1 VFHAGEDGIRWLAT
15 GTTQRD
21 GYAMANPME
30 QFAIVTKV
38 PLTLGGY
45 NVSFTNSSL
54 WMLVALA
61 AISVFLFVGTS
72 KLEMV
77 PGRWQAS
84 VEYLYD
90 FVRKMLDEN
99 VGPEGRRFVPLIFSV
114 FIFVL
119 GCNLLGLIP
128 WVGSFT
134 PTSHISVTLGLA
146 VIVFATVVIV
156 GFSRHG
162 LHFFSLFWP
171 HNAGIVLGCF
181 VFVIEFL
188 SFLSRPFTLA
198 IRLFANMTAG
208 HVLLKVFGTFVV
220 ALGSFG
226 ALPYVFGI
234 LPLGVNVALT
244 GLEVLIAVVQAY
256 VFALLASLYLN
267 DAINLH

>member
-1 VFHAGEDGIRWLAT
+1 
-15 GTTQRD
+15 
-21 GYAMANPME
+21 MANPME
-30 QFAIVTKV
+30 QFEVKTIA
-38 PLTLGGY
+38 PLQVAGY
-45 NVSFTNSSL
+45 DFSFTNSSL
-54 WMLVALA
+54 WMLIALSA
-61 AISVFLFVGTS
+61 VSIFLFVGTA
-72 KLEMV
+72 KPQLV
-77 PGRWQAS
+77 PGRWQAA

-99 VGPEGRRFVPLIFSV
+99 VGPEGRRFAPLIFAL

-119 GCNLLGLIP
+119 ACNLLGMIP
-128 WVGSFT
+128 WVGAFT
-134 PTSHISVTLGLA
+134 PTSHITVTLGLA
-146 VIVFATVVIV
+146 TLVFITVCIV
-156 GFSRHG
+156 GFARHG

-171 HNAGIVLGCF
+171 SGAGIALGSF

-220 ALGSFG
+220 SLGSFG
-226 ALPYVFGI
+226 ALPYVLGI
-234 LPLGVNVALT
+234 LPIGVNIALT

>member
-1 VFHAGEDGIRWLAT
+1 
-15 GTTQRD
+15 
-21 GYAMANPME
+21 MANPME
-30 QFAIVTKV
+30 QFDVVTLH
-38 PLTLGGY
+38 PLKAGTYDL
-45 NVSFTNSSL
+45 SFTNSAL
-54 WMLVALA
+54 WMLIALTGVS
-61 AISVFLFVGTS
+61 IFLFVGTS
-72 KLEMV
+72 RPQLV
-77 PGRWQAS
+77 PGRWQAA

-99 VGPEGRRFVPLIFSV
+99 VGPEGRRFAPLVFAI

-119 GCNLLGLIP
+119 ACNLLGLIP
-128 WVGSFT
+128 WVGAFT
-134 PTSHISVTLGLA
+134 PTSHVTVTLGLA
-146 VIVFATVVIV
+146 LIVFVTVCVV
-156 GFSRHG
+156 GFTRHG

-171 HNAGIVLGCF
+171 HGASIPLGIF
-181 VFVIEFL
+181 VFIIEIL

-226 ALPYVFGI
+226 ALPYVFGVV
-234 LPLGVNVALT
+234 PLAVNVALT
-244 GLEVLIAVVQAY
+244 GLELLIAVVQAY

>member
-1 VFHAGEDGIRWLAT
+1 
-15 GTTQRD
+15 
-21 GYAMANPME
+21 ME
-30 QFAIVTKV
+30 QFALKV
-38 PLTLGGY
+38 LHPINAGGY
-45 NVSFTNSSL
+45 DLSFTNSSL
-54 WMLVALA
+54 WMAVALA
-61 AISVFLFVGTS
+61 GVAIFLFVGTARPQ
-72 KLEMV
+72 LV
-77 PGRWQAS
+77 PGRWQAA
-84 VEYLYD
+84 VEYVYD

-99 VGPEGRRFVPLIFSV
+99 VGPEGRKFAPLVFSI

-119 GCNLLGLIP
+119 ACNILGLIP
-128 WVGSFT
+128 WVGAFT
-134 PTSHISVTLGLA
+134 PTSHIAVTLGLA
-146 VIVFATVVIV
+146 IIVFAIVCIV
-156 GFSRHG
+156 GFAKHG

-171 HNAGIVLGCF
+171 HDANIFLGAF
-181 VFVIEFL
+181 VFVIEVL

-234 LPLGVNVALT
+234 VPLGVNIALSA
-244 GLEVLIAVVQAY
+244 LEVLIAVVQAY

>member
-1 VFHAGEDGIRWLAT
+1 MAG
-15 GTTQRD
+15 
-21 GYAMANPME
+21 PME
-30 QFAIVTKV
+30 QFEIKV
-38 PLTLGGY
+38 LKPLTLGAY
-45 NVSFTNSSL
+45 DVSFTNSAL
-54 WMLVALA
+54 WMAIALA
-61 AISVFLFVGTS
+61 AISVFLFVGTA
-72 KLEMV
+72 KPQLV
-77 PGRWQAS
+77 PGRWQAA

-99 VGPEGRRFVPLIFSV
+99 VGPEGRRFAPLVFSI

-119 GCNLLGLIP
+119 VCNLLGLIP
-128 WVGSFT
+128 WVGAFT
-134 PTSHISVTLGLA
+134 PTSHVAVTLGLA
-146 VIVFATVVIV
+146 LIVFITVCVV
-156 GFSRHG
+156 GFARHG

-171 HNAGIVLGCF
+171 HGSGVVLGAF
-181 VFVIEFL
+181 VFVIEIL

-220 ALGSFG
+220 ALGSFQ

-234 LPLGVNVALT
+234 LPLGVNIALSA
-244 GLEVLIAVVQAY
+244 LEVLIAVVQAY

>member
-1 VFHAGEDGIRWLAT
+1 
-15 GTTQRD
+15 
-21 GYAMANPME
+21 MANPME
-30 QFAIVTKV
+30 QFKV
-38 PLTLGGY
+38 ETIAPLAVAGY
-45 NVSFTNSSL
+45 DVSFTNSSL
-54 WMLVALA
+54 WM
-61 AISVFLFVGTS
+61 AISVVAIGIFLFVGTA
-72 KLEMV
+72 KPQLV
-77 PGRWQAS
+77 PGRWQAA

-99 VGPEGRRFVPLIFSV
+99 VGPEGRRFAPLIFAI

-119 GCNLLGLIP
+119 ACNLLGLIP
-128 WVGSFT
+128 WIGAFT
-134 PTSHISVTLGLA
+134 PTSHITVTLGLA
-146 VIVFATVVIV
+146 LIVFITVCIV
-156 GFSRHG
+156 GFARHG

-171 HNAGIVLGCF
+171 KGSGVVLGSF

-220 ALGSFG
+220 TLGSFG

-234 LPLGVNVALT
+234 LPLGVNIALT
-244 GLEVLIAVVQAY
+244 ALEVLIAVVQAY

>member
-1 VFHAGEDGIRWLAT
+1 MAG
-15 GTTQRD
+15 
-21 GYAMANPME
+21 PME
-30 QFAIVTKV
+30 QFEIKV
-38 PLTLGGY
+38 LKPLTLGAY
-45 NVSFTNSSL
+45 DVSFTNSAL
-54 WMLVALA
+54 WMAIALA
-61 AISVFLFVGTS
+61 AISVFLFVGTARPQ
-72 KLEMV
+72 LV
-77 PGRWQAS
+77 PGRWQAA

-99 VGPEGRRFVPLIFSV
+99 VGPEGRRFAPLVFSI

-119 GCNLLGLIP
+119 VCNLLGLIP
-128 WVGSFT
+128 WVGAFT
-134 PTSHISVTLGLA
+134 PTSHVAVTLGLA
-146 VIVFATVVIV
+146 LIVFITVCVV
-156 GFSRHG
+156 GFARHG

-171 HNAGIVLGCF
+171 HGSGVVLGAF
-181 VFVIEFL
+181 VFVIEIL

-220 ALGSFG
+220 ALGSFQ

-234 LPLGVNVALT
+234 LPLGVNIALSA
-244 GLEVLIAVVQAY
+244 LEVLIAVVQAY

>member
-1 VFHAGEDGIRWLAT
+1 MPG
-15 GTTQRD
+15 
-21 GYAMANPME
+21 PME
-30 QFAIVTKV
+30 QFEIKKIV
-38 PLTLGGY
+38 PLEVAGY
-45 NVSFTNSSL
+45 DVSLTNSSF

-61 AISVFLFVGTS
+61 GISIFLFIGTARPQ
-72 KLEMV
+72 LV
-77 PGRWQAS
+77 PTRAQAA

-99 VGPEGRRFVPLIFSV
+99 VGPEGRRYAPLIFSI

-119 GCNLLGLIP
+119 ACNLLGLIP
-128 WVGSFT
+128 WVGTFT

-146 VIVFATVVIV
+146 ALVFVVVCFV
-156 GFSRHG
+156 GFARHG

-171 HNAGIVLGCF
+171 KGDPVFQGSPIAITMKLLLGIF
-181 VFVIEFL
+181 VFLIEFL
-188 SFLSRPFTLA
+188 SFLSRPFTLG

-220 ALGSFG
+220 SLGSFG

-234 LPLGVNVALT
+234 LPLGVNIALSA
-244 GLEVLIAVVQAY
+244 LEVLIAVVQAY

-267 DAINLH
+267 DAVNLH